1 MPRRRSTY
9 WKNFF
14 PLAVGSLC
22 LLFLFV
28 FGLMPQRFL
37 LDLDFAESGFAYPVV
52 YPPLPLPTPPPPLEI
67 VRPIPRGP
75 AERFWDEYLQLFH
88 AGDEEAAL
96 RVIEEYLRRYP
107 GDLDVTLEYG
117 RALWRLGRLEEAI
130 AAYRSAFARGAD
142 PSARRELARVLA
154 AARHWDEAADLYA
167 QLVSLSPGDRELLR
181 EFARALVWAQRYE
194 KAVAIYEELMRA
206 TPDDVELMEEFAAV
220 AVWAERYDLAAQ
232 LYARL
237 SDLDPDNNE
246 HRLNWARALLWAGQ
260 PALSAEVVDGLP
272 SGFVGSG
279 VDSLRAAIA
288 LSLPSPL
295 PPPDSVTA
303 NLPELASQLVLDG
316 ATDSAL
322 VLYRRYLSE
331 NPDADWL
338 LLEMADVFEY
348 RADVPDSAVA
358 YLREYLARQPYAHDV
373 RLRLARLLAWSGRF
387 ADAESA
393 ALTIVQ
399 AQPEDAEAWV
409 LLGDLYRW
417 QGERDRAAEAYERA
431 LKADPSVPG
440 AAEGL
445 ADLEAQVDLL
455 LTSQGTIG
463 PTSGLEHFTDSDDFR
478 LTRLRAGWT
487 GGTPRTRWGGA
498 VTVEESRGYG
508 ATGGLED
515 LFAVELGATLEHWW
529 MRGDLNV
536 LAWAGAWIPDAGG
549 SVEPIL
555 GLRLAA
561 PNWGGAAYRFEY
573 THGPAYRETAT
584 LEAAVSGL
592 RSDVAGLEFYRPMA
606 ERWDL
611 TIQLRAAV
619 FSGVGDA
626 NLRSDAGVGIYFK
639 PDDHWVLG
647 YETRGLAFSD
657 SAPNPGRRLYWD
669 PEWSWSNFA
678 VIRWR
683 GEPAQGWELDV
694 SLVPGFAW
702 LSERDREPTL
712 VAELGA
718 WLDARRHLGAWTLAG
733 RAGLTQSRA
742 DGYRSFRLEFDAS
755 RRFGR

>member
-1 MPRRRSTY
+1 MARRRSTY
-9 WKNFF
+9 WRSFL
-14 PLAVGSLC
+14 PLAFGSLC
-22 LLFLFV
+22 LLLLFV

-37 LDLDFAESGFAYPVV
+37 LDLNFAESGFAYPVV

-96 RVIEEYLRRYP
+96 RAIEEYMRLYP
-107 GDLDVTLEYG
+107 GDLDVALEYG
-117 RALWRLGRLEEAI
+117 RALWRLGRLEDAI
-130 AAYRSAFARGAD
+130 AAYRGAFARGAD
-142 PSARRELARVLA
+142 PNARRELARLLS

-167 QLVSLSPGDRELLR
+167 QLVSLSPGDRELLH
-181 EFARALVWAQRYE
+181 EFARALVWAERYE
-194 KAVAIYEELMRA
+194 KAVTIYDQLTLAAPDDAELMKEYA
-206 TPDDVELMEEFAAV
+206 KV
-220 AVWAERYDLAAQ
+220 AVWAERYDLAGQ
-232 LYARL
+232 LFARL
-237 SDLDPDNNE
+237 VELDPDDAE
-246 HRLNWARALLWAGQ
+246 LRLNWAWALLWAGK
-260 PALSAEVVDGLP
+260 PALAAEVLEGLP
-272 SGFVGSG
+272 SGFTGSG
-279 VDSLRAAIA
+279 VDSLRAAVA
-288 LSLPSPL
+288 LAL
-295 PPPDSVTA
+295 PPTPPDTVTS
-303 NLPELASQLVLDG
+303 NLPEWASQLVLEG

-331 NPDADWL
+331 NPNADWL
-338 LLEMADVFEY
+338 LLEMADVFEF
-348 RADVPDSAVA
+348 RADAADSAIP
-358 YLREYLARQPYAHDV
+358 YLREYLARQPDEQDV

-387 ADAESA
+387 AEAESA
-393 ALTIVQ
+393 ALTIVE

-417 QGERDRAAEAYERA
+417 QGERDRAAAAYERA
-431 LKADPSVPG
+431 LRVDPSVPG

-455 LTSQGTIG
+455 VSTQGTIG
-463 PTSGLEHFTDSDDFR
+463 PASGLEHFTDSDDFR

-487 GGTPRTRWGGA
+487 GGSPRTRWGGTL
-498 VTVEESRGYG
+498 TVEEARGHG
-508 ATGGLED
+508 ATGELED
-515 LFAVELGATLEHWW
+515 LFAVEFGATLEHWW

-536 LAWAGAWIPDAGG
+536 LASAGAWVPDAGG
-549 SVEPIL
+549 SVEPML

-573 THGPAYRETAT
+573 SHGPAYRETAT

-592 RSDVAGLEFYRPMA
+592 RSDVAGLEFYKPVA

-611 TIQLRAAV
+611 TVQLRAAV

-626 NLRSDAGVGIYFK
+626 NLRSDAGVGVFFK

-678 VIRWR
+678 VVRWR
-683 GEPAQGWELDV
+683 GEPAQGWELDA

-702 LSERDREPTL
+702 LSERDRDPTV
-712 VAELGA
+712 VAEFGA

-733 RAGLTQSRA
+733 RAGVTQSRA

>member
-1 MPRRRSTY
+1 MARRRSTY
-9 WKNFF
+9 WRSFL
-14 PLAVGSLC
+14 PLAFGSLC
-22 LLFLFV
+22 LLLLFV

-37 LDLDFAESGFAYPVV
+37 LDLNFAESGFAYPVV

-96 RVIEEYLRRYP
+96 RAIEEYMRLYP
-107 GDLDVTLEYG
+107 GDLDVALEYG
-117 RALWRLGRLEEAI
+117 RALWRLGRLEDAI
-130 AAYRSAFARGAD
+130 AAYRGAFARGAD
-142 PSARRELARVLA
+142 PNARRELARLLA

-167 QLVSLSPGDRELLR
+167 QLVSQSPGDRELLR
-181 EFARALVWAQRYE
+181 EFARALVWAERYE
-194 KAVAIYEELMRA
+194 KAVTIYGQLTRAAPDDAELMKEYA
-206 TPDDVELMEEFAAV
+206 KV
-220 AVWAERYDLAAQ
+220 AVWAERYDLAGQ
-232 LYARL
+232 LFARL
-237 SDLDPDNNE
+237 VELDPDDAE
-246 HRLNWARALLWAGQ
+246 LRLNWAWALLWAGK
-260 PALSAEVVDGLP
+260 PALAAEVLEGLP
-272 SGFVGSG
+272 SGFTGSG
-279 VDSLRAAIA
+279 VDSLRAAVA
-288 LSLPSPL
+288 LAL
-295 PPPDSVTA
+295 PPTPPDTVTS
-303 NLPELASQLVLDG
+303 NLPEWASQLVLEG

-331 NPDADWL
+331 NPNADWL
-338 LLEMADVFEY
+338 LLEMADVFEF
-348 RADVPDSAVA
+348 RADAPDSAIA
-358 YLREYLARQPYAHDV
+358 YLREYLARQPDEQDV

-387 ADAESA
+387 AEAESA
-393 ALTIVQ
+393 ALTIVE

-417 QGERDRAAEAYERA
+417 QGERDRAAAAYERA
-431 LKADPSVPG
+431 LRVDPSVPG

-455 LTSQGTIG
+455 VSTQGTIG
-463 PTSGLEHFTDSDDFR
+463 PASGLEHFTDSDDFR

-487 GGTPRTRWGGA
+487 GGSPRTRWGGTL
-498 VTVEESRGYG
+498 TVEEARGHG
-508 ATGGLED
+508 ATGELED
-515 LFAVELGATLEHWW
+515 LFAVEFGATLEHWW

-536 LAWAGAWIPDAGG
+536 LASAGAWVPDAGG
-549 SVEPIL
+549 SVEPML

-573 THGPAYRETAT
+573 SHGPAYRETAT

-592 RSDVAGLEFYRPMA
+592 RSDVAGLEFYKPVA

-611 TIQLRAAV
+611 TVQLRAAV

-626 NLRSDAGVGIYFK
+626 NLRSDAGVGVFFK

-678 VIRWR
+678 VVRWR
-683 GEPAQGWELDV
+683 GEPAQGWELDA

-702 LSERDREPTL
+702 LSERDRDPTV
-712 VAELGA
+712 VAEFGA

-733 RAGLTQSRA
+733 RAGVTQSRA